1 MTTEDTAHDDQVDE
15 TALREQ
21 IKGLEDH
28 VRRVSADFDNYR
40 KRTAREAEQLADIE
54 RIRTA
59 AAWLPVLDNLDIAL
73 AHADADP
80 ASIVEGVKAVREL
93 ADAVMTRLGFSR
105 RADEAG
111 TPFDPSAHEA
121 VSTVQAGDA
130 PAGTI
135 IEVVRPGYGEGPNQ
149 LRPAAV
155 VVARQD

>member
-1 MTTEDTAHDDQVDE
+1 MTTEDTAHDDHVDE
-15 TALREQ
+15 KALREQ
-21 IKGLEDH
+21 IKNLEDH

-59 AAWLPVLDNLDIAL
+59 AAWLPVLDNLDVAL
-73 AHADADP
+73 DHADADP

-93 ADAVMTRLGFSR
+93 ADAVMARLGFAR
-105 RADEAG
+105 RAEEAG
-111 TPFDPSAHEA
+111 TPFDPVAHEA
-121 VSTVQAGDA
+121 VSTVQAGEVS
-130 PAGTI
+130 PGTI
-135 IEVVRPGYGEGPNQ
+135 VEVVRPGYGEGPTQ